1 MPPLL
6 RTSCVA
12 LATLGLV
19 AAQGQARQEKA
30 PPWPQ
35 FRGFANHTAASAAAA
50 PRTGAV
56 AWSAQ
61 IGSGLYSS
69 PAVGADGTV
78 FYGTYDKRVVAIRP
92 PAPGGGGGGGALA
105 WSFPVGNIIDASP
118 AVGADGTVYVAD
130 HDSTLWA
137 VRAGALVWQRP
148 IGFADV
154 SSVALND
161 GVLYLAAYLSL
172 LAVRAADGALVW
184 RWTADTKLERS
195 SPAVGPDGATVYVGG
210 CGRLYAVRNA
220 TLLWAITL
228 GGNNEDNVLSSP
240 AVGRDGTVYVSSTS
254 GSVYAVRPPAAGG
267 DAVGTLLW
275 SLATGGPCYSSVAL
289 APDGS
294 VVVGSYDQLL
304 WILRPN
310 GTVARR
316 YNTGVPVS
324 SSPAVSADGIAFIGA
339 NDLLAINTTDGTLL
353 WRAAVNVDVQNQS
366 PAVGADGTVIV
377 TGIGGVIAVGAGG
390 AGD

>member
-1 MPPLL
+1 MTAKRGTPEAPPLNAMHFSFRRQPWL
-6 RTSCVA
+6 SLA
-12 LATLGLV
+12 LFLHLSPIAHAATLTWQGDVNTTWGSGTSGTNTNWVSNTLPASGDSLV
-19 AAQGQARQEKA
+19 FDLTTAGVSNVSVINDLTSLTLGGTNALS
-30 PPWPQ
+30 
-35 FRGFANHTAASAAAA
+35 FANDGG
-50 PRTGAV
+50 TGT
-56 AWSAQ
+56 
-61 IGSGLYSS
+61 GFTL
-69 PAVGADGTV
+69 T
-78 FYGTYDKRVVAIRP
+78 
-92 PAPGGGGGGGALA
+92 
-105 WSFPVGNIIDASP
+105 GN
-118 AVGADGTVYVAD
+118 
-130 HDSTLWA
+130 
-137 VRAGALVWQRP
+137 
-148 IGFADV
+148 
-154 SSVALND
+154 
-161 GVLYLAAYLSL
+161 
-172 LAVRAADGALVW
+172 
-184 RWTADTKLERS
+184 
-195 SPAVGPDGATVYVGG
+195 
-210 CGRLYAVRNA
+210 
-220 TLLWAITL
+220 AITL